1 MNFSKVSVIVAA
13 YNAESTIAKCIEK
26 ILALDYPAYDVI
38 VVDNNSR
45 DNTFN
50 IIKKYPVKYLLET
63 KKGWPAARNTGIAY
77 SKEKF
82 VANID
87 SDCFP
92 SKGWLKNLMMAVLND
107 GNAGCVVGKTLVV
120 EGKTLAQRYYSTG
133 NPFGIEHKIGKTKY
147 VPWGGGNNVM
157 VRKVFVEAGGYDSN
171 IFTSGADIEFHLR
184 LEKKIGFKTIYE
196 PKAVIYHE
204 ARGSVKE
211 FFSVGAR
218 YAHDGFLRSRCEE
231 MKDMQAHYRFYF
243 VRKFCELVL
252 NILGMGYRFIMA
264 LIDKDTMFRVAS
276 SYFRISILSGNICGY
291 FRGCIKY
298 TLTRLR

>member
-1 MNFSKVSVIVAA
+1 MTFPRVSVIVAA
-13 YNAESTIAKCIEK
+13 YNCESTIAKCIEE

-38 VVDNNSR
+38 VVDNNST
-45 DNTFN
+45 DSTSK
-50 IIKKYPVKYLLET
+50 IIKKYDVICLLEK

-87 SDCFP
+87 ADCFP
-92 SKGWLKNLMMAVLND
+92 SGDWLNKLMLAFNGDNV
-107 GNAGCVVGKTLVV
+107 GCVVGKTLVE

-171 IFTSGADIEFHLR
+171 MFTSGADIEFHLR
-184 LEKKIGFKTIYE
+184 LENKVGFKTIYE

-218 YAHDGFLRSRCEE
+218 YAHDGFLRSRIEE
-231 MKDMQAHYRFYF
+231 MSDTQGYYRFYF
-243 VRKFCELVL
+243 VRILYELVL
-252 NILGMGYRFIMA
+252 NILGMGYRFIKA
-264 LIDKDTMFRVAS
+264 LIGKDTMFRVAS
-276 SYFRISILSGNICGY
+276 NYFRISILSGNICGY